1 MCTNNE
7 LKFSIFLIHNL
18 ADQWGRPPSEVYSI
32 LNNTK
37 ILDDYIIR
45 CYDTLHTLGKDYL
58 MEDITEF
65 VIEKGIQI

>member
-1 MCTNNE
+1 MCTRNE
-7 LKFSIFLIHNL
+7 LTFSVFLIHNL
-18 ADQWGRPPSEVYSI
+18 SDKWKKSPSEVYKI

-45 CYDTLHTLGKDYL
+45 CYDTLHTLGKNYL

-65 VIEKGIQI
+65 VIEKGAQI